1 MKNTSAKKRILLVG
15 DDMDIC
21 LTFKRLLEEQDF
33 DVHAFIRFQ
42 DVLKNFMH
50 YDLVV
55 LDIKMPNIDGI
66 KLYHQLRTV
75 DKNVKVCFITAS
87 EEYYIE
93 RFPELKEE
101 KCFFMQKPVSLDNFV
116 VCFCWSCHWKNDKL
130 FGCKQNLAC

>member
-15 DDMDIC
+15 DDMDTC

-33 DVHAFIRFQ
+33 DVHAFIRLQ

-55 LDIKMPNIDGI
+55 LDIKMPSIDGI

-116 VCFCWSCHWKNDKL
+116 DRVKL
-130 FGCKQNLAC
+130 ALSESIT

>member
-15 DDMDIC
+15 DDMDTC

-33 DVHAFIRFQ
+33 DVHAFIRLQ

-66 KLYHQLRTV
+66 KLYHQLRKV

-93 RFPELKEE
+93 HFPELKEE
-101 KCFFMQKPVSLDNFV
+101 KCFMQKPISLDNFV
-116 VCFCWSCHWKNDKL
+116 DRVKL
-130 FGCKQNLAC
+130 ALAESTI

>member
-15 DDMDIC
+15 DDMDTC

-33 DVHAFIRFQ
+33 DVHAFIRLQ

-75 DKNVKVCFITAS
+75 DKNVKVCFITA
-87 EEYYIE
+87 
-93 RFPELKEE
+93 
-101 KCFFMQKPVSLDNFV
+101 
-116 VCFCWSCHWKNDKL
+116 
-130 FGCKQNLAC
+130 

>member
-1 MKNTSAKKRILLVG
+1 MQNTSAKKRILLVG
-15 DDMDIC
+15 DDMDTC
-21 LTFKRLLEEQDF
+21 LTFKKMLEEQDF

-116 VCFCWSCHWKNDKL
+116 DRVKL
-130 FGCKQNLAC
+130 ALSESTT

>member
-15 DDMDIC
+15 DDMDTC

-33 DVHAFIRFQ
+33 DVHAFIRLQ

-75 DKNVKVCFITAS
+75 DKNVKVCFITVS

-101 KCFFMQKPVSLDNFV
+101 KCFFMQKPISLDNFV
-116 VCFCWSCHWKNDKL
+116 DRVRQTICGFSRRDTT
-130 FGCKQNLAC
+130 

>member
-15 DDMDIC
+15 DDMDTC

-33 DVHAFIRFQ
+33 DVHAFIRLQ

-55 LDIKMPNIDGI
+55 LDIKMPNIYGI

-116 VCFCWSCHWKNDKL
+116 DRVKL
-130 FGCKQNLAC
+130 ALSESTT

>member
-1 MKNTSAKKRILLVG
+1 MKNTSAKKRISLVG
-15 DDMDIC
+15 DDMDTC

-33 DVHAFIRFQ
+33 DVHAFIRLQ

-66 KLYHQLRTV
+66 KLYHQLRKV

-93 RFPELKEE
+93 RFPEVKEE

-116 VCFCWSCHWKNDKL
+116 DRVKL
-130 FGCKQNLAC
+130 ALSESTT

>member
-15 DDMDIC
+15 DDMDTC
-21 LTFKRLLEEQDF
+21 LTLKRLLEEQDF
-33 DVHAFIRFQ
+33 DVHAFIRLQ

-116 VCFCWSCHWKNDKL
+116 DRVKL
-130 FGCKQNLAC
+130 ALSESTT

>member
-15 DDMDIC
+15 DDMDTC

-33 DVHAFIRFQ
+33 DVHAFIRLQ

-50 YDLVV
+50 YDPVV
-55 LDIKMPNIDGI
+55 LDIKMPNIDRI

-93 RFPELKEE
+93 RFPELKCRTLSRA
-101 KCFFMQKPVSLDNFV
+101 KGRKMFFYAKTCFFGQLCRSCEA
-116 VCFCWSCHWKNDKL
+116 CFI
-130 FGCKQNLAC
+130 

>member
-15 DDMDIC
+15 DDMDTC

-33 DVHAFIRFQ
+33 DVYAFIRLQ

-75 DKNVKVCFITAS
+75 DKNVKVCFITAW
-87 EEYYIE
+87 EGYYIE

-101 KCFFMQKPVSLDNFV
+101 KCFFMQKPGSLDNFV
-116 VCFCWSCHWKNDKL
+116 DRVKL
-130 FGCKQNLAC
+130 ALSESTT

>member
-15 DDMDIC
+15 DDMDTC
-21 LTFKRLLEEQDF
+21 LTFKRLLEKQDF
-33 DVHAFIRFQ
+33 DVHAFTRSQ

-66 KLYHQLRTV
+66 KLYPQLRTV
-75 DKNVKVCFITAS
+75 DKNEVCFMTAS

-93 RFPELKEE
+93 RFPELKEK
-101 KCFFMQKPVSLDNFV
+101 KCFFVQKPVSLDNFV
-116 VCFCWSCHWKNDKL
+116 DRVKL
-130 FGCKQNLAC
+130 ALSESTT

>member
-15 DDMDIC
+15 DDMDTC

-33 DVHAFIRFQ
+33 DVHAFIRSQ

-55 LDIKMPNIDGI
+55 LDIKMLISMELN
-66 KLYHQLRTV
+66 YQLRTV

-116 VCFCWSCHWKNDKL
+116 DRVKL
-130 FGCKQNLAC
+130 ALSESTT

>member
-1 MKNTSAKKRILLVG
+1 
-15 DDMDIC
+15 MDTC

-33 DVHAFIRFQ
+33 DVHAFIRLQ

-55 LDIKMPNIDGI
+55 LDIKMPNIDRI
-66 KLYHQLRTV
+66 KLNHQLRTV

-116 VCFCWSCHWKNDKL
+116 DRVKL
-130 FGCKQNLAC
+130 ALSESTT